1 MKESNLFSKTRKEAP
16 NDEASASARF
26 LIRGGFV
33 EKIGA
38 GIYAMLP
45 LGLRV
50 LNKIEKIIAQEMD
63 AIGGQRI
70 LMTALMPKKNW
81 ETTGRWSSLDV
92 LFKIE
97 REKGESY
104 ALGAT
109 HEEEVVPLVQKFV
122 YSYKDLPFSVY
133 QIQTKFRDELRAKS
147 GLLRLREFSM
157 KDLYSFHAD
166 EAGLDVFYEKA
177 KDAYFKVYE
186 RTGIKDKTFLTFASG
201 GSFAKFSH
209 EFQML
214 TDAGE
219 DIIHICKKCGL
230 AINKEIKE
238 EYPVCPECQCAEFE
252 EKKAIEVGNIFK
264 LKTKYSDPFNLQFTD
279 KDGQKK
285 LVIMGTYGIGL
296 TRLMGAVAEAHHD
309 ESGIIWP
316 REIAPF
322 DVHLIALNSTDEA
335 VYGKVKNAADKL
347 YFDLQKAG
355 LEVLYDDRAEKSAGE
370 KFKDSDLL
378 GIPSRIVVSE
388 KTLQKDSVEQ
398 KNRNSK
404 DQKLILL
411 SEVDPRNL

>member
-1 MKESNLFSKTRKEAP
+1 MKQSKLFSKTRKEAP
-16 NDEASASARF
+16 NDETSASARL

-50 LNKIEKIIAQEMD
+50 LNNIEKIIAEEMD

-70 LMTALMPKKNW
+70 LMTALMPKRNW
-81 ETTGRWSSLDV
+81 EMTGRWSSLDV
-92 LFKIE
+92 LFKIV
-97 REKGESY
+97 RENGESY

-122 YSYKDLPFSVY
+122 FSYKDLPFSVY

-186 RTGIKDKTFLTFASG
+186 RAGIKDKTFLTFASG

-219 DIIHICKKCGL
+219 DIIYICKKCSL
-230 AINKEIKE
+230 AINKEIKA
-238 EYPVCPECQCAEFE
+238 EYPVCPECQGAEFE

-296 TRLMGAVAEAHHD
+296 TRLMGAIAEARHD
-309 ESGIIWP
+309 DFGILWP
-316 REIAPF
+316 REVAPF
-322 DVHLIALNSTDEA
+322 DIHLIALNSTNEA
-335 VYGKVKNAADKL
+335 DFEKIRTAADKL
-347 YFDLQKAG
+347 YLDLQKTG
-355 LEVLYDDRAEKSAGE
+355 LEVLYDDRTDKSAGE
-370 KFKDSDLL
+370 KFKDGDLL
-378 GIPSRIVVSE
+378 GIPFRIVVSE
-388 KTLQKDSVEQ
+388 KTLQKDSAELKARDSNNQELV
-398 KNRNSK
+398 
-404 DQKLILL
+404 LL
-411 SEVDPRNL
+411 NEIVTRKF

>member
-1 MKESNLFSKTRKEAP
+1 MKQSILFSKTRKEAP
-16 NDEASASARF
+16 NDETIASARF

-38 GIYAMLP
+38 GIYAILP

-50 LNKIEKIIAQEMD
+50 LNNIENIIAQEMD

-81 ETTGRWSSLDV
+81 ETTGRWSSLDI
-92 LFKIE
+92 LFKIA

-147 GLLRLREFSM
+147 GLLRLREFLM

-166 EAGLDVFYEKA
+166 EAGLDVFYEQAKA
-177 KDAYFKVYE
+177 AYFKIYE
-186 RTGIKDKTFLTFASG
+186 RTGIKDRTYLTFASG
-201 GSFAKFSH
+201 GSFSKFSH

-219 DIIHICKKCGL
+219 DTIYICQKCGL
-230 AINKEIKE
+230 AINREIKS
-238 EYPVCPECQCAEFE
+238 EYPACPECQCQEFKE
-252 EKKAIEVGNIFK
+252 RKAIEVGNIFK
-264 LKTKYSDPFNLQFTD
+264 LKTKYSEPFNLQFTD

-296 TRLMGAVAEAHHD
+296 TRLMGAIAEAHQD

-316 REIAPF
+316 KEVAPF
-322 DVHLIALNSTDEA
+322 NVHLLALNPTGAQSSE
-335 VYGKVKNAADKL
+335 KIKKAADKL
-347 YFDLQKAG
+347 YLDLQKKG
-355 LEVLYDDRAEKSAGE
+355 LEVLYDDRTDRSAGE

-378 GIPSRIVVSE
+378 GMPLRIVVSE
-388 KTLQKDSVEQ
+388 KTLE
-398 KNRNSK
+398 KNSAELKARGSK
-404 DQKLILL
+404 TQELVALDEITAGKI
-411 SEVDPRNL
+411 

>member
-1 MKESNLFSKTRKEAP
+1 MKQSNLFSKTRKEAP

-209 EFQML
+209 EFQMI

-411 SEVDPRNL
+411 SEADPRNL

>member
-1 MKESNLFSKTRKEAP
+1 MKQSNLFSKTRKEAP
-16 NDEASASARF
+16 NDETSASARF

-38 GIYAMLP
+38 GLYAMLP

-50 LNKIEKIIAQEMD
+50 LNNIEKIIAQEMD

-92 LFKIE
+92 LFKIA
-97 REKGESY
+97 RENGESY

-177 KDAYFKVYE
+177 KDAYFKIYE
-186 RTGIKDKTFLTFASG
+186 RAGIRDKTFLTFASG

-209 EFQML
+209 EFQMI

-219 DIIHICKKCGL
+219 DIIYICKKCGL

-238 EYPVCPECQCAEFE
+238 EYPACPECQCAEFE

-285 LVIMGTYGIGL
+285 MVIMGTYGIGL

-309 ESGIIWP
+309 ESGIVWP

-335 VYGKVKNAADKL
+335 VCGKVKNAADKL
-347 YFDLQKAG
+347 YFDLQKTG